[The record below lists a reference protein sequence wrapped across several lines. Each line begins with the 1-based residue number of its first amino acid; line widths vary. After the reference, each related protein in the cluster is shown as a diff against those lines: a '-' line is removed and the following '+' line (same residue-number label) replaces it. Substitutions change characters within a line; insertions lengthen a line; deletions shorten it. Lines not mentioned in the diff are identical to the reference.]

1 MGAHVGRDVKVE
13 FALKDEA
20 TVPQDADYKILG
32 MMRAKS
38 INTSWD
44 TVDTTADKSPNFTK
58 TSLVTFKNVEFSGDG
73 VSYDDEVHNQEA
85 LEAHVVSPP
94 QDTGKQPK
102 VWLRVTYPSGK
113 KYTGPFIVSA
123 WSNDSPY
130 ANEATWSI
138 SAQSNGDV
146 VLTLPPVGP

>member
-1 MGAHVGRDVKVE
+1 MGAHVGRDVLVE
-13 FALKDEA
+13 YALKDEA
-20 TVPQDADYKILG
+20 SEPVAADYKTLG

-38 INTSWD
+38 INTTWD

-94 QDTGKQPK
+94 AATGHQPK
-102 VWLRVTYPSGK
+102 VWLRITYPSGK
-113 KYTGPFIVSA
+113 KYTGPFIVSS

-130 ANEATWSI
+130 ANEGTWSI
-138 SAQSNGDV
+138 SAASNGDV
-146 VLTLPPVGP
+146 VLTPAP